1 MEFNNVVPVGYQRYG
16 AGNGVIIDEV
26 LHALR
31 DLSDDRLVRVGLSQ
45 KCRDDCKEKQ
55 GGAHGYQHIGRGAA
69 RIADN
74 GGFPM
79 SPDSASTPL
88 MRQYH
93 AVKQQV
99 PGALLMFRLGDFYEL
114 FFEDAVTAAREL
126 EITLT
131 ARNKEKGT
139 AIPMCGVPYHSAE
152 GYIARLIG
160 RGYRV
165 AICDQMEEASAGKKL
180 VRREV
185 TRIVTPGTATD
196 AHLLR
201 SHENNYL
208 AAVARVGT
216 RAGLAY
222 VDVSTGEFRA
232 TEVEMAELPGLLE
245 SIAAREILVAAE
257 TALFPQAEHKRWLV
271 TELEEWV
278 FSADYSDRILR
289 EHFKLLSLD
298 GFGLAAKPGAV
309 AAAGAVLHYLR
320 DTQRAALDHLDPPR
334 HFDRAEN
341 MVLDAVTVRNLELV
355 EPIFSDGG
363 ATLIGIL
370 DQTATGMG
378 GRLLRQRLLR
388 PSLDREEIEARL
400 DAVSDV
406 VRETILRAELR
417 KQLAPVLDIERLV
430 AKVTIGSAGPRE
442 LLALG
447 RSLDQ
452 VPKLAEA
459 ARHASAGFS
468 ARLSGMFARLD
479 PVPEASGAILAAIA
493 DTPPAILGEGQ
504 TIRPGYDAELDELRD
519 LSQNGKQYI
528 AQIELRERQRTG
540 VGSLKVRFNNV
551 FGYYIEI
558 SKANL
563 HLTPSDYERK
573 QTLVNAERFTTPEL
587 KEYERKVLVAEEK
600 ILEIEKR
607 IFGVVRQTAA
617 DHAHA
622 IRATAAAVAELD
634 VSAALAQVA
643 AENRYS
649 RPQFSSGEMRIAAGR
664 HPVIEKIA
672 GEEAGRFIPNDLYLN
687 ETTDRLAIITG
698 PNMGGKS
705 TYLRQAAL
713 IGIMAQMGSWVPADA
728 AVLPIMDRIFT
739 RIGASDNLAR
749 GRSTF
754 MVEMTETAVIL
765 NTATPRSFI
774 ILDEIGRGTATYDG
788 LSLAWA
794 VVEHISTTTKA
805 RTLFATHY
813 HELTELAD
821 QLEGVRNLQVSVKEA
836 GDRII
841 FLHRI
846 EPGKADRSY
855 GIEVARLAGLP
866 GSVVERAREILRSH
880 EPRERAPAAGPI
892 QIRLFEP
899 AADDVK
905 EKIRGLR
912 IDEMRPVEALR
923 FLEDLQREL
932 L

>member
-1 MEFNNVVPVGYQRYG
+1 MNAET
-16 AGNGVIIDEV
+16 
-26 LHALR
+26 
-31 DLSDDRLVRVGLSQ
+31 
-45 KCRDDCKEKQ
+45 
-55 GGAHGYQHIGRGAA
+55 
-69 RIADN
+69 
-74 GGFPM
+74 
-79 SPDSASTPL
+79 ASTPL

-93 AVKQQV
+93 AIKQQV

-114 FFEDAVTAAREL
+114 FLDDAIVAAREL

-165 AICDQMEEASAGKKL
+165 AICDQLEEASPGKKL

-208 AAVARVGT
+208 AAVTRNGA

-232 TEVEMAELPGLLE
+232 TELDLAELPGLLE
-245 SIAAREILVAAE
+245 SIGAREVLVAAE
-257 TALFPQAEHKRWLV
+257 APLFPQPEPKRWIV
-271 TELEEWV
+271 TEMDDWV
-278 FSADYSDRILR
+278 FTVDYSDRILR
-289 EHFKLLSLD
+289 EHFHLLSLD
-298 GFGLAAKPGAV
+298 GCGLEGKAAAV
-309 AAAGAVLHYLR
+309 AAGGAVLHYLR
-320 DTQRAALDHLDPPR
+320 DTQRAALDHLDPPKY
-334 HFDRAEN
+334 FDRADT

-355 EPIFSDGG
+355 DPIFSDSAAAFNNA
-363 ATLIGIL
+363 ATLIAVL

-388 PSLDREEIEARL
+388 PSLDRAEIESRL
-400 DAVSDV
+400 DAVSDLT
-406 VRETILRAELR
+406 RETILRAELR
-417 KQLAPVLDIERLV
+417 KQLAPVLDIERLL
-430 AKVTIGSAGPRE
+430 AKVMIGSAGPRD

-447 RSLDQ
+447 KSLDQ
-452 VPKLAEA
+452 TPKLAE
-459 ARHASAGFS
+459 S
-468 ARLSGMFARLD
+468 ARLASKSISDRLNTTFARLD
-479 PVPEASGAILAAIA
+479 SVPEASGPVIAALS
-493 DTPPAILGEGQ
+493 DTPPFDISDGS
-504 TIRPGYDAELDELRD
+504 TIRAGFDAELDELRD
-519 LSQNGKQYI
+519 LSQNGRQFI
-528 AQIELRERQRTG
+528 AQIEARERLRTG
-540 VGSLKVRFNNV
+540 IASLKIRFNNV

-558 SKANL
+558 SKANM
-563 HLTPSDYERK
+563 HLAPADYERK

-587 KEYERKVLVAEEK
+587 KDYERKVLAADEK

-607 IFGVVRQTAA
+607 IFGEICRKTA
-617 DHAHA
+617 DHAQR
-622 IRATAAAVAELD
+622 IRATAAAIAELD
-634 VSAALAQVA
+634 VSAALAQVGA
-643 AENRYS
+643 QNRYS
-649 RPQFSSGEMRIAAGR
+649 RPQFASGDKTGGEMRIAAGR
-664 HPVIEKIA
+664 HPVIEKLTN
-672 GEEAGRFIPNDLYLN
+672 EEAGRFIPNDLYLN
-687 ETTDRLAIITG
+687 DETDQIAIITG

-713 IGIMAQMGSWVPADA
+713 IAIMAQMGSWVPADA
-728 AVLPIMDRIFT
+728 ALLPIIDRIFT

-765 NTATPRSFI
+765 NTATSRSFI

-794 VVEHISTTTKA
+794 VVEHVSTTTRAK
-805 RTLFATHY
+805 TLFATHY
-813 HELTELAD
+813 HELTELAE
-821 QLEGVRNLQVSVKEA
+821 QLEGVRNLRVAVKEA

-841 FLHRI
+841 FLRKV
-846 EPGKADRSY
+846 EPGRADRSY

-866 GSVVERAREILRSH
+866 MSVIERAREVLSLH
-880 EPRERAPAAGPI
+880 EKTEHRAVEQLSPGAQPAAV

-899 AADDVK
+899 GADEIK
-905 EKIRGLR
+905 QRIRGLK

-923 FLEDLQREL
+923 FLEDLQREIE
-932 L
+932 

>member
-1 MEFNNVVPVGYQRYG
+1 
-16 AGNGVIIDEV
+16 
-26 LHALR
+26 
-31 DLSDDRLVRVGLSQ
+31 
-45 KCRDDCKEKQ
+45 
-55 GGAHGYQHIGRGAA
+55 
-69 RIADN
+69 
-74 GGFPM
+74 
-79 SPDSASTPL
+79 

-93 AVKQQV
+93 AVKQQA
-99 PGALLMFRLGDFYEL
+99 PGTLLMFRLGDFYEL
-114 FFEDAVTAAREL
+114 FFDDAVTAAREL

-139 AIPMCGVPYHSAE
+139 PVPMCGVPYHAAE

-160 RGYRV
+160 KGYRV
-165 AICDQMEEASAGKKL
+165 AICDQMEDAAPGKKL

-208 AAVARVGT
+208 AAIARAGG
-216 RAGLAY
+216 RMGLAY

-232 TEVEMAELPGLLE
+232 TEMDAAEAAGMLE
-245 SIAAREILVAAE
+245 SLGARELLVAAE
-257 TALFPQAEHKRWLV
+257 APLLPQQDQKRWIV
-271 TELEEWV
+271 TELDDWV
-278 FSADYSDRILR
+278 FTADYANRILL

-298 GFGLAAKPGAV
+298 GCGLAGRGAAV
-309 AAAGAVLHYLR
+309 AAAGAVRHYLR

-334 HFDRAEN
+334 YFERAEN

-363 ATLIGIL
+363 ATLAAVL

-388 PSLDREEIEARL
+388 PALDLTEIEARL
-400 DAVSDV
+400 DAVGDL

-417 KQLAPVLDIERLV
+417 KELGPVLDIERLL
-430 AKVTIGSAGPRE
+430 AKVMIGSAGPRD

-452 VPKLAEA
+452 MPKLAGA
-459 ARHASAGFS
+459 ARLASRTLSERLAGT
-468 ARLSGMFARLD
+468 FAALD
-479 PVPEASGAILAAIA
+479 PVVEASGAILAALG
-493 DTPPAILGEGQ
+493 DNPPVAVGDGP
-504 TIRPGYDAELDELRD
+504 TIRAGFDADLDELRD
-519 LSQNGKQYI
+519 LSQNGKAYI
-528 AQIELRERQRTG
+528 AQIETREKQRTG
-540 VGSLKVRFNNV
+540 IQSLKVRFNNV

-563 HLTPSDYERK
+563 HNAPADYERK

-587 KEYERKVLVAEEK
+587 KDYERKVLAAEEK

-607 IFGVVRQTAA
+607 IFAEVRQKTAGEA
-617 DHAHA
+617 QR
-622 IRATAAAVAELD
+622 IRKTATAVAELD

-649 RPQFSSGEMRIAAGR
+649 RPRFSSDGEMRIAAGR
-664 HPVIEKIA
+664 HPVIERLQN
-672 GEEAGRFIPNDLYLN
+672 EEAGRFIPNDLYLN
-687 ETTDRLAIITG
+687 DGADRIAIITG

-713 IGIMAQMGSWVPADA
+713 IAILAQMGSWVPADD
-728 AVLPIMDRIFT
+728 AVLPVIDRIFT

-794 VVEHISTTTKA
+794 VVEHIATTA
-805 RTLFATHY
+805 RAKTLFATHY
-813 HELTELAD
+813 HELTELAELLD
-821 QLEGVRNLQVSVKEA
+821 GVRNLQVAVKEA

-841 FLHRI
+841 FLRRV

-855 GIEVARLAGLP
+855 GSEVARLAGLP
-866 GSVVERAREILRSH
+866 ATVIERAREVLRLH
-880 EPRERAPAAGPI
+880 ERTEHRAVEELAPRSEPAAL

-899 AADDVK
+899 ESEEIK
-905 EKIRGLR
+905 QKIRGLK

-923 FLEDLQREL
+923 FLEELQRAL
-932 L
+932 D

>member
-1 MEFNNVVPVGYQRYG
+1 MT
-16 AGNGVIIDEV
+16 
-26 LHALR
+26 
-31 DLSDDRLVRVGLSQ
+31 
-45 KCRDDCKEKQ
+45 
-55 GGAHGYQHIGRGAA
+55 
-69 RIADN
+69 
-74 GGFPM
+74 
-79 SPDSASTPL
+79 PDSASTPL

-131 ARNKEKGT
+131 ARNKEKGA
-139 AIPMCGVPYHSAE
+139 AIPMCGVPFHSAE
-152 GYIARLIG
+152 GYVARLIG
-160 RGYRV
+160 KGYRV

-208 AAVARVGT
+208 AAVSRNGT

-232 TEVEMAELPGLLE
+232 TEVELAELGNLLE
-245 SIAAREILVAAE
+245 SVGAREVLVAAE
-257 TALFPQAEHKRWLV
+257 APLFATSEAKRWLV
-271 TELEEWV
+271 TELEDWV
-278 FSADYSDRILR
+278 FSSDYAERTLR
-289 EHFKLLSLD
+289 DHFRLHSLD
-298 GFGLAAKPGAV
+298 GFGLADKPNAV
-309 AAAGAVLHYLR
+309 AAAGAVLHYLK

-334 HFDRAEN
+334 HFDRAGA
-341 MVLDAVTVRNLELV
+341 MVLDAVTVRNLELL
-355 EPIFSDGG
+355 EPLFTAAAGSDVN

-370 DQTATGMG
+370 DRSATGMG

-388 PSLDREEIEARL
+388 PSIDRAEIEARL
-400 DAVSDV
+400 DAVEDF
-406 VRETILRAELR
+406 VRETILRAALR
-417 KQLAPVLDIERLV
+417 ERLASILDIERLV
-430 AKVTIGSAGPRE
+430 AKVTIGSASPRD

-452 VPKLAEA
+452 VPKLGEA
-459 ARHASAGFS
+459 AAHATHPLSS
-468 ARLSGMFARLD
+468 RLTDAFGRLD
-479 PVPEASGAILAAIA
+479 PVPEVSGAILAAVA
-493 DTPPAILGEGQ
+493 DTPPLVIGEGQ
-504 TIRPGYDAELDELRD
+504 TIRPGFDAELDELRD
-519 LSQNGKQYI
+519 LSQHGKQFI
-528 AQIELRERQRTG
+528 ARIEMRERERTG
-540 VGSLKVRFNNV
+540 IASLKVRFNNV
-551 FGYYIEI
+551 FGYYLEI
-558 SKANL
+558 SKSNL
-563 HLTPSDYERK
+563 HLAPVDYERK

-587 KEYERKVLVAEEK
+587 KEYERKVLAAEEK

-607 IFGVVRQTAA
+607 IFVEIRKNAA
-617 DHAHA
+617 DRAQA
-622 IRATAAAVAELD
+622 IRATAAAVADLD
-634 VSAALAQVA
+634 VSASLAQVA
-643 AENRYS
+643 AESRYS
-649 RPQFSSGEMRIAAGR
+649 RPRFSESEMRIAAGR

-687 ETTDRLAIITG
+687 DSTDRLAIITG

-713 IGIMAQMGSWVPADA
+713 IAIMAQAGSWVPADSA
-728 AVLPIMDRIFT
+728 LLPITDRIFT

-765 NTATPRSFI
+765 NTATPNSFI

-794 VVEHISTTTKA
+794 VVEHISAVTFA

-813 HELTELAD
+813 HELTELAER
-821 QLEGVRNLQVSVKEA
+821 LEGVRNLQVAVKEA
-836 GDRII
+836 GDRIV

-866 GSVVERAREILRSH
+866 SSVVQRAREILHSH
-880 EPRERAPAAGPI
+880 EPRENRTAGPV

-899 AADDVK
+899 PTDDIK
-905 EKIRGLR
+905 QRIRSLDL
-912 IDEMRPVEALR
+912 DEMRPIEALR
-923 FLEDLQREL
+923 FLEDLQKDL
-932 L
+932 G

>member
-1 MEFNNVVPVGYQRYG
+1 MNAET
-16 AGNGVIIDEV
+16 
-26 LHALR
+26 
-31 DLSDDRLVRVGLSQ
+31 
-45 KCRDDCKEKQ
+45 
-55 GGAHGYQHIGRGAA
+55 
-69 RIADN
+69 
-74 GGFPM
+74 
-79 SPDSASTPL
+79 ASTPL

-93 AVKQQV
+93 AIKQQV

-114 FFEDAVTAAREL
+114 FFDDAVLAAREL

-139 AIPMCGVPYHSAE
+139 AVPMCGVPYHAAE

-165 AICDQMEEASAGKKL
+165 AICDQMEDAGPGKKL

-208 AAVARVGT
+208 AAISRDGS

-222 VDVSTGEFRA
+222 VDVSTGEFRL
-232 TEVEMAELPGLLE
+232 TEVELADLPGLLE
-245 SIAAREILVAAE
+245 SIGAREVLVAAE
-257 TALFPQAEHKRWLV
+257 APLFPQPDPKRWIV
-271 TELEEWV
+271 TELDGWV
-278 FSADYSDRILR
+278 FSVDYSDRILR
-289 EHFKLLSLD
+289 EHFHLLSLD
-298 GFGLAAKPGAV
+298 GCGLAGKN
-309 AAAGAVLHYLR
+309 AAIAAGGAVLHYLR
-320 DTQRAALDHLDPPR
+320 DTQRAALDHLDSPKY
-334 HFDRAEN
+334 FDRTET
-341 MVLDAVTVRNLELV
+341 MVLDAVTVRNLELT
-355 EPIFSDGG
+355 EPIFSNGG
-363 ATLIGIL
+363 ATLVEVL

-388 PSLDREEIEARL
+388 PSLDCAEIESRL
-400 DAVSDV
+400 DIVSDLA
-406 VRETILRAELR
+406 RETILRAELR
-417 KQLAPVLDIERLV
+417 KQLAPVLDVERLL
-430 AKVTIGSAGPRE
+430 AKVMIGSAGPRD

-447 RSLDQ
+447 KSLDQ
-452 VPKLAEA
+452 MPKLADS
-459 ARHASAGFS
+459 ARLASRSFS
-468 ARLSGMFARLD
+468 ARLADTFARLD
-479 PVPEASGAILAAIA
+479 PVPDASGPIIAALS
-493 DTPPAILGEGQ
+493 DTPPINIGDGP
-504 TIRPGYDAELDELRD
+504 TIRAGYDPELDELRD
-519 LSQNGKQYI
+519 LSQNGRQTI
-528 AQIELRERQRTG
+528 ALIEARERQRTG
-540 VGSLKVRFNNV
+540 IASLKVRFNNV

-558 SKANL
+558 SKANM
-563 HLTPSDYERK
+563 HLAPPDYERK

-587 KEYERKVLVAEEK
+587 KDYERKVLMAEEK

-607 IFGVVRQTAA
+607 IFCDIRQKTA
-617 DHAHA
+617 DHAQR
-622 IRATAAAVAELD
+622 IRATASAIAELD

-649 RPQFSSGEMRIAAGR
+649 RPRFSTTGEMRIDAGR
-664 HPVIEKIA
+664 HPVIEKLA
-672 GEEAGRFIPNDLYLN
+672 NEEAGRFIPNDLYLN
-687 ETTDRLAIITG
+687 DETDQIALITG

-705 TYLRQAAL
+705 TYLRQAAQKANL
-713 IGIMAQMGSWVPADA
+713 AQMGSWEHADA
-728 AVLPIMDRIFT
+728 ALLPIIDRIFT

-794 VVEHISTTTKA
+794 VVEHVSTTTRAK
-805 RTLFATHY
+805 TLFATHY
-813 HELTELAD
+813 HELTELAE
-821 QLEGVRNLQVSVKEA
+821 QLEGVRNLRVAVKEA
-836 GDRII
+836 ADKII
-841 FLHRI
+841 FLRKV

-866 GSVVERAREILRSH
+866 MSVIERAREVLSLH
-880 EPRERAPAAGPI
+880 EKTEHSAVEQLSPRNESIPV

-899 AADDVK
+899 GTDEIK
-905 EKIRGLR
+905 QKIRALK

-923 FLEDLQREL
+923 FLEDLQSQIK
-932 L
+932 